1 MSTPA
6 APPPRGQARRI
17 AVQVLT
23 VLGGLLI
30 VAALVVPNDL
40 NLLTPWAFP
49 RIPVEALVG
58 FGLVL
63 LLPARARRVVAV
75 IAGILLALLTIIKIT
90 DMGFIVAFE
99 RPFDLVT
106 DWSFFG
112 PAFGLLE
119 DSAGHAGAV
128 AAVIGIAVLAVGFAV
143 ALVFAS
149 LRLTKLAAGHRTTA
163 FRTLAVL
170 SVIWLVCAVFGLQ
183 FAENQ
188 PLAARTTA
196 SLAYHDAVQV
206 GQEIKDEK
214 AFAQESSVDAYRNTA
229 PDQLLTA
236 LHGKNVLLVFVESYG
251 RVAVQDSDIAPKVD
265 AVLDSGTASLR
276 AAGFDARSGFLT
288 SSTTGGGSWLAHST
302 LETGLW
308 INNQKRYTTVTSSD
322 RLTMAS
328 AFRHAGWRTVND
340 QPANFADWPEGEFYD
355 YSQRYDFRSIGY
367 KGPGFGYASMPD
379 QFAMAQF
386 QQAELAKPGHPPVMG
401 EIDLVSSHWPW
412 APLPRMVG
420 WNELGDGSI
429 FGPMPAQGKTTGEV
443 WSDPAKV
450 RAAYGDSIVY
460 SLDTLISYLRTYG
473 DDNTVLLFLGDH
485 QPNTAVTG
493 GEGAGRD
500 VPISIVAKDPA
511 VLQAISGWNWQ
522 PGLHPGPQ
530 APVWPMSDFR
540 DRFFAAYSPKSP

>member
-1 MSTPA
+1 M
-6 APPPRGQARRI
+6 RR
-17 AVQVLT
+17 ATTWVLT

-30 VAALVVPNDL
+30 VAALVLPPDL
-40 NLLTPWAFP
+40 NLLTPLAFL
-49 RIPVEALVG
+49 RIPVEAIAG

-63 LLPARARRVVAV
+63 LLPGRARRVVA
-75 IAGILLALLTIIKIT
+75 ILAGVLLALLTVLKVT
-90 DMGFIVAFE
+90 DMGFNVAFE

-112 PAFGLLE
+112 PAFDLLE
-119 DSAGHAGAV
+119 KSAGHAGAIAEV
-128 AAVIGIAVLAVGFAV
+128 AGIGLLAVAFTV
-143 ALVFAS
+143 ALVFAA
-149 LRLTKLAAGHRTTA
+149 LRLTKLAAGHRRTA

-170 SVIWLVCAVFGLQ
+170 AVLWIGCAVSGLQ

-188 PLAARTTA
+188 PIAARTTA
-196 SLAYHDAVQV
+196 SLAYHNAIQV
-206 GQEIKDEK
+206 GAEIKDQRQ
-214 AFAQESSVDAYRNTA
+214 FAQESSVDAYRNTP

-236 LHGKNVLLVFVESYG
+236 LRGKNVLLVFVESYG
-251 RVAVQDSDIAPKVD
+251 RVAVQGSDIAPKVD
-265 AVLDSGTASLR
+265 AVLDAGTNSLR

-302 LETGLW
+302 LESGLW
-308 INNQKRYTTVTSSD
+308 ISNQKRYTTVTSSD
-322 RLTMAS
+322 RLTLAS

-340 QPANFADWPEGEFYD
+340 QPANFADWPEGDFYD

-367 KGPGFGYASMPD
+367 QGPGFGYASMPD
-379 QFAMAQF
+379 QFALAQL
-386 QQAELAKPGHPPVMG
+386 QQAELAKPDHPPVMA
-401 EIDLVSSHWPW
+401 ELDLVSSHWPW

-420 WNELGDGSI
+420 WNELGDGSV
-429 FGPMPAQGKTTGEV
+429 FNPMPAQGKTTGEV

-460 SLDTLISYLRTYG
+460 SLTALISYLQTYG
-473 DDNTVLLFLGDH
+473 DDNTVMVFLGDH

-493 GEGAGRD
+493 GEAAGRD

-511 VLQAISGWNWQ
+511 VLDRISGWGWDS
-522 PGLHPGPQ
+522 GLHPGPR
-530 APVWPMSDFR
+530 APVWPMNAFR